1 MKILITGGS
10 GFIGTNLVSF
20 FIKSH
25 DVLNIDINEPKIKQ
39 HLQYWVNI
47 DINDYDR
54 LNIAVQDFN
63 PDYIIH
69 LAARTDLKGSSVD
82 DYSSN
87 VKGVENIVNVA
98 KQIKSL
104 KKIIITSSMLVCHV
118 GYIPK
123 DDFDYSATTF
133 YGKSKVETEKIT
145 WNAHLTCDWAII
157 RPTSIWG
164 PWFDVPYKSFFEM
177 VKSHTY
183 FHIGNKGCSKTYGYI
198 GNSVYQIERILMSDT
213 TDICNKVFYIGETPA
228 INIKEWANQISNLL
242 GSKVYTIP
250 WVFIKCAAYLGDI
263 LKYFRL
269 PFPMTSF
276 RLKNMTT
283 DNIVNLERTYKIAP
297 NPPYERIE
305 AIKETL
311 KWMERTEQ

>member
-1 MKILITGGS
+1 
-10 GFIGTNLVSF
+10 
-20 FIKSH
+20 
-25 DVLNIDINEPKIKQ
+25 
-39 HLQYWVNI
+39 
-47 DINDYDR
+47 
-54 LNIAVQDFN
+54 
-63 PDYIIH
+63 
-69 LAARTDLKGSSVD
+69 
-82 DYSSN
+82 
-87 VKGVENIVNVA
+87 
-98 KQIKSL
+98 
-104 KKIIITSSMLVCHV
+104 
-118 GYIPK
+118 
-123 DDFDYSATTF
+123 
-133 YGKSKVETEKIT
+133 
-145 WNAHLTCDWAII
+145 
-157 RPTSIWG
+157 
-164 PWFDVPYKSFFEM
+164 
-177 VKSHTY
+177 
-183 FHIGNKGCSKTYGYI
+183 
-198 GNSVYQIERILMSDT
+198 MSDT
-213 TDICNKVFYIGETPA
+213 TDICNKVFYIGDTPA

>member
-10 GFIGTNLVSF
+10 GFIGTNLVSY

-82 DYSSN
+82 DYTSN

-104 KKIIITSSMLVCHV
+104 KKIT
-118 GYIPK
+118 P
-123 DDFDYSATTF
+123 
-133 YGKSKVETEKIT
+133 
-145 WNAHLTCDWAII
+145 
-157 RPTSIWG
+157 P
-164 PWFDVPYKSFFEM
+164 SFFLNDLYE
-177 VKSHTY
+177 
-183 FHIGNKGCSKTYGYI
+183 KG
-198 GNSVYQIERILMSDT
+198 L
-213 TDICNKVFYIGETPA
+213 
-228 INIKEWANQISNLL
+228 INIL
-242 GSKVYTIP
+242 Y
-250 WVFIKCAAYLGDI
+250 
-263 LKYFRL
+263 
-269 PFPMTSF
+269 
-276 RLKNMTT
+276 
-283 DNIVNLERTYKIAP
+283 
-297 NPPYERIE
+297 
-305 AIKETL
+305 
-311 KWMERTEQ
+311 